1 MVGGGWWYS
10 GNHRDRSSLSVEGG
24 AELRPG
30 HFYFPLQG
38 MMMGLG
44 KRSAGSF
51 YQNRKKDVRTAEF
64 VKRNDYLEDT
74 GMFHISRLAR
84 LMMGLI
90 SRSHVGFR
98 QKKSK

>member
-1 MVGGGWWYS
+1 MGGGIAATTETDPHS
-10 GNHRDRSSLSVEGG
+10 QLKVELSCDLVIFIFQGI
-24 AELRPG
+24 
-30 HFYFPLQG
+30 LQG

>member
-1 MVGGGWWYS
+1 
-10 GNHRDRSSLSVEGG
+10 
-24 AELRPG
+24 
-30 HFYFPLQG
+30 
-38 MMMGLG
+38 MGLG

-51 YQNRKKDVRTAEF
+51 YQNRKKDVRAAEF

-74 GMFHISRLAR
+74 GKFNISLLAR
-84 LMMGLI
+84 LMMELI